1 MESMVM
7 RRIALM
13 FLSLGTLWVAAC
25 GDDSDGM
32 PGPDDPGATRPPG
45 ELTILRL
52 AAEAPPLFENSVT
65 FWAVRGEDREGRLY
79 FSDGQGQR
87 GEEYVRLKVDAAS
100 LLARPDGTPF
110 AVGDSVQITMT
121 AVDPAQILFQF
132 EPAGL
137 TFSSASPADLEIEYQ
152 EAGDDF
158 DDDGDVDD
166 DDEDIETRLGIWRQA
181 TVGASFVRLGSA
193 VIEDLKEIEAE
204 LTSFSRY
211 AIAY

>member
-7 RRIALM
+7 RRTVLM
-13 FLSLGTLWVAAC
+13 FLSAGALAVAAC
-25 GDDSDGM
+25 GDDSDGA
-32 PGPDDPGATRPPG
+32 PSPDDPGSTRPPS
-45 ELTILRL
+45 ELSILRL
-52 AAEAPPLFENSVT
+52 AAEAPPLFQNSVT
-65 FWAVRGEDREGRLY
+65 FWAVRGDDREGRLY
-79 FSDGQGQR
+79 FSDGQGQP
-87 GEEYVRLKVDAAS
+87 GEEYVRLKIDASS

-137 TFSSASPADLEIEYQ
+137 TFSSAAPAELKIEYQ
-152 EAGDDF
+152 EADDDF

-166 DDEDIETRLGIWRQA
+166 DDADIETRLGIWRQA
-181 TVGASFVRLGSA
+181 AVGQAFVRLGSA
-193 VIEDLKEIEAE
+193 IIEDLEEIEAE

>member
-1 MESMVM
+1 MVM
-7 RRIALM
+7 RRIVLM
-13 FLSLGTLWVAAC
+13 FLGVGALCVAAC
-25 GDDSDGM
+25 GDDSNDT
-32 PGPDDPGATRPPG
+32 PGPDDPGATRPPS

-52 AAEAPPLFENSVT
+52 AASAPPLFESSVT

-110 AVGDSVQITMT
+110 APGDSVQITVT
-121 AVDPAQILFQF
+121 AVDPSQILFQF
-132 EPAGL
+132 APEGL
-137 TFSSASPADLEIEYQ
+137 TFSSVSPAELDIEYS
-152 EAGDDF
+152 EAGDDLNDDGRADEE
-158 DDDGDVDD
+158 DDDVESRIGV
-166 DDEDIETRLGIWRQA
+166 WRQA
-181 TVGASFVRLGSA
+181 ALGQSFVRLGSA
-193 VIEDLKEIEAE
+193 TIEDLREIEAE

>member
-1 MESMVM
+1 
-7 RRIALM
+7 
-13 FLSLGTLWVAAC
+13 
-25 GDDSDGM
+25 M

-100 LLARPDGTPF
+100 LLARPDGNPVRGRRLR
-110 AVGDSVQITMT
+110 ADHHDGGRPGADPLPVRAGGPDVQQRLARRARDRVPGGRRATSTTTATWTTMT
-121 AVDPAQILFQF
+121 RTSRRA
-132 EPAGL
+132 
-137 TFSSASPADLEIEYQ
+137 SAS
-152 EAGDDF
+152 
-158 DDDGDVDD
+158 
-166 DDEDIETRLGIWRQA
+166 
-181 TVGASFVRLGSA
+181 GARPPSARPSCVLGSA
-193 VIEDLKEIEAE
+193 VIEDLEEIEAE

>member
-13 FLSLGTLWVAAC
+13 FLSAGALCVAAC
-25 GDDSDGM
+25 GDDSDGT
-32 PGPDDPGATRPPG
+32 PGPDDPGATRPPD
-45 ELTILRL
+45 ELTILSL
-52 AAEAPPLFENSVT
+52 AANAPPLFQSSVT

-79 FSDGQGQR
+79 FSDGQGQP
-87 GEEYVRLKVDAAS
+87 GEEYVRLKIDAAS

-121 AVDPAQILFQF
+121 AVDPTRILFQF

-152 EAGDDF
+152 EADDDF
-158 DDDGDVDD
+158 DEDGDVDGD
-166 DDEDIETRLGIWRQA
+166 DDDIETRLGIWRQ
-181 TVGASFVRLGSA
+181 GAIGQPFVRLGSA
-193 VIEDLKEIEAE
+193 VIEDLEEIEAE